1 MLGAGGYYATGTP
14 QYSLYLLARGLQ
26 DRDETAVGAHFDTER
41 VAEDAAAL
49 FWERARARL
58 RLQFDEATLE
68 ARIDE
73 IKPEL
78 DRLLRAGARPGIER
92 LLAEALGPLAFPWGL
107 VTTWQRAAVAR
118 DTDGAAV
125 RVRGAAQR
133 EVELRMAPAP
143 GRRWRVVA
151 FDRDGVARM
160 IETALE

>member
-1 MLGAGGYYATGTP
+1 MRALAVLLTLLIVLGAGGYYATGTP

-78 DRLLRAGARPGIER
+78 DRLLRAGAGGRSGRWSSGWRRRP
-92 LLAEALGPLAFPWGL
+92 A
-107 VTTWQRAAVAR
+107 
-118 DTDGAAV
+118 GAGASS
-125 RVRGAAQR
+125 RSTGTASRG
-133 EVELRMAPAP
+133 
-143 GRRWRVVA
+143 
-151 FDRDGVARM
+151 
-160 IETALE
+160 